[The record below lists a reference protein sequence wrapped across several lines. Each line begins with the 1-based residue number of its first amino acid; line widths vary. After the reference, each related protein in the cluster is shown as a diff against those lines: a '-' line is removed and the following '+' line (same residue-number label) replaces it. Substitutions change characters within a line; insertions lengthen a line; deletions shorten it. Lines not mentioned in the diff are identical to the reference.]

1 MNLREVQDAVNV
13 GIRVPDVYLQ
23 RDVGRIVG
31 LLDIAQL
38 LVFVAVAVQAGHDV
52 AQDRRSRRKASGPLA
67 EHELPV
73 VALAADHHAV
83 VLVVNAVD
91 ILGGRH
97 ELRHDEHREVF
108 VAHLHDLR
116 HQLDFDVFLAGVLD
130 VRIVN
135 RRDAVRE
142 DALRRDIGAQRV
154 YRDDYQLEQRIVAS
168 DVERRVAFG
177 ESQRLRLRE
186 CVGVRIL
193 VVENAREDVVR
204 RTVQDT
210 LHFEQQV
217 VVVILFE
224 VADDRN
230 RTARRSVVKQRH
242 VVLFL
247 DFDHF
252 GQVVRQHR
260 LVARNDGNPFQQGA
274 FHDVVRRFGVVDHLD
289 DQVDFGIVEDL
300 RRGVREV
307 RTVDRTGFVE
317 RADADF
323 DDFGI
328 GVLRFAD
335 HFVNTLSDDA
345 ESEQADF
352 NFTHMLHVC

>member
-1 MNLREVQDAVNV
+1 M
-13 GIRVPDVYLQ
+13 
-23 RDVGRIVG
+23 
-31 LLDIAQL
+31 
-38 LVFVAVAVQAGHDV
+38 FVAY
-52 AQDRRSRRKASGPLA
+52 
-67 EHELPV
+67 
-73 VALAADHHAV
+73 
-83 VLVVNAVD
+83 
-91 ILGGRH
+91 
-97 ELRHDEHREVF
+97 
-108 VAHLHDLR
+108 LHDLR
-116 HQLDFDVFLAGVLD
+116 HQFDFHVLLAGVLD

-142 DALRRDIGAQRV
+142 DALRRDIGAQCV
-154 YRDDYQLEQRIVAS
+154 YRDDYQFEQRIVAS

-260 LVARNDGNPFQQGA
+260 LVARNDGNPFQQGV